1 LFWHDLTLHESK
13 VMKMA
18 SRSELLPVHLN
29 YFLPS
34 NLNIELQSTGLGFWI
49 WKITARGKPRD
60 TRSVVQN

>member
-1 LFWHDLTLHESK
+1 
-13 VMKMA
+13 MA